1 MTRRG
6 FRAVF
11 RLAPDR
17 KRQPAPRE
25 ASRLERADRRCRRP
39 EAPDQTRAIRRSFA
53 HLRAAGTTPPRPEQP
68 FMPSSLPQHRFGRI
82 VGPPPCSGPHRR
94 GFSTVFRLAP
104 DRKRQPAPREAS
116 RLERADRRCR
126 RPEAP
131 DQTRAIRRSFAHLRT
146 AGTTPPRRP
155 FCNPKAANAIR
166 DAAQPKPETR
176 NRPSGRHKPTTCES
190 PPRTAACTQP
200 KHATEN
206 RAADT
211 GVSFRSARPPERAAI
226 RKRTGI
232 PSFVRFRR
240 PAPAADCIRAV

>member
-17 KRQPAPRE
+17 KRQPAPRG
-25 ASRLERADRRCRRP
+25 AC
-39 EAPDQTRAIRRSFA
+39 
-53 HLRAAGTTPPRPEQP
+53 
-68 FMPSSLPQHRFGRI
+68 
-82 VGPPPCSGPHRR
+82 
-94 GFSTVFRLAP
+94 
-104 DRKRQPAPREAS
+104 